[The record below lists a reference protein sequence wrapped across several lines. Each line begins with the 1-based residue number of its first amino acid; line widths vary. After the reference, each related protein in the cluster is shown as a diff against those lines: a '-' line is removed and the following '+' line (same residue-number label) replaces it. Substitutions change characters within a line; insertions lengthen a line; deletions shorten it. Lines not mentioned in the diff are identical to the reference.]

1 MSNTLQLNEQTI
13 VRVAGYQA
21 APGYYDK
28 NRIYPPV
35 VVFELG
41 ASCGACG
48 AYGIHLTPDQ
58 ARGIAEMLIASA
70 DKATGAAS

>member
-1 MSNTLQLNEQTI
+1 MSNTLRLNEQTV
-13 VRVAGYQA
+13 VRVVGYQA

-28 NRIYPPV
+28 NRINPPI

-41 ASCGACG
+41 AASGARG
-48 AYGIHLTPDQ
+48 AYSIHLTPDQ